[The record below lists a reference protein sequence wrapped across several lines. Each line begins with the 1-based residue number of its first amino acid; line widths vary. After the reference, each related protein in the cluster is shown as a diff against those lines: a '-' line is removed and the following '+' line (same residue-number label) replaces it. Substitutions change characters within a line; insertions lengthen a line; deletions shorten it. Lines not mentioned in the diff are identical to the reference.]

1 MGNAVCK
8 CRKRVHKSMLHNG
21 HLSPD
26 EDQKNTGFDH
36 AEKQQ
41 AGHFWTQTMDGKAIF
56 EVVHQQCNVKLL
68 CCKRSDGIRDGRR
81 DDFLDKESDAVFNE
95 KRDDLDEGS
104 DAVFN
109 VKRDD
114 PDERSD
120 DFLDGGSD
128 AFLDEGHNDFL
139 AGRKDTFL
147 AKWRGSFVDERRDD
161 FPDGKTD
168 KCFGERLNVCLDK
181 RSSFLSETLSE
192 HIFDRRDS
200 LHYQSS
206 KTVCERGSGHFFDE
220 RRTDLREMRNVI
232 SWENKV
238 SFSHIGVGEI

>member
-8 CRKRVHKSMLHNG
+8 CKKRVHKSMLHSG
-21 HLSPD
+21 HHSPD
-26 EDQKNTGFDH
+26 EEQKNTGFDH

-41 AGHFWTQTMDGKAIF
+41 ASHFWTQTMDGKAIF
-56 EVVHQQCNVKLL
+56 EVVLQQCNVKLL
-68 CCKRSDGIRDGRR
+68 CCKRGDGIRDGRG
-81 DDFLDKESDAVFNE
+81 DDF
-95 KRDDLDEGS
+95 LDEGS

-109 VKRDD
+109 EKRDD

-139 AGRKDTFL
+139 AERKDTFL

-168 KCFGERLNVCLDK
+168 KCFGERLDVCLDK
-181 RSSFLSETLSE
+181 RSSFLSETLTE
-192 HIFDRRDS
+192 QIFDRRDS

-220 RRTDLREMRNVI
+220 RRTDLLEVRNVI
-232 SWENKV
+232 GWENKV
-238 SFSHIGVGEI
+238 SFSHTDVDEI